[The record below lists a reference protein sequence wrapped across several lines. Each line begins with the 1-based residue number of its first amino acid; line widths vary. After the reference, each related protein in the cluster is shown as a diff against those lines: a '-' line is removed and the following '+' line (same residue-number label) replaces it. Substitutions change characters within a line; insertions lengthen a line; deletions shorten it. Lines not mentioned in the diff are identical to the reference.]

1 MAIGK
6 ATHSAVHEFT
16 VGSWQDEIDQ
26 SQAFSTLLIGIRLE
40 KKINLEL
47 RRAQE
52 TVELCFVLKW
62 SRNKATRM
70 ATESIVTLRT
80 LLKAIIFSTW
90 AVSAQAAPVTWE
102 LDLQFEDNGT
112 AAGSFVWDSDLN
124 AATAWSISVSGGLF
138 SGGQVLP
145 GDTFSND
152 SAGHVASVFT
162 QNGFSFIEFRTEDVT
177 YFNGP
182 DRERVLRLGLGFSG
196 LDVLDTAVAL
206 LPLVADT
213 VNQFSLTSTG
223 FLDCGNCSPVR
234 NGNEGSFISSPSR
247 TPVPVP
253 LPASLPLLLAGIGA
267 LGLVRKF
274 SK

>member
-1 MAIGK
+1 MI
-6 ATHSAVHEFT
+6 
-16 VGSWQDEIDQ
+16 
-26 SQAFSTLLIGIRLE
+26 
-40 KKINLEL
+40 
-47 RRAQE
+47 
-52 TVELCFVLKW
+52 
-62 SRNKATRM
+62 
-70 ATESIVTLRT
+70 LRT
-80 LLKAIIFSTW
+80 LFKAIIFSTW
-90 AVSAQAAPVTWE
+90 AVSAQAAPVTWQ

-112 AAGSFVWDSDLN
+112 AVGSFVWDSDIN
-124 AATAWSISVSGGLF
+124 AATVWNITVSGGLF
-138 SGGQVLP
+138 SGGHVLP

-162 QNGFSFIEFRTEDVT
+162 QNGFSFIEFRTDDVT
-177 YFNGP
+177 YLPGP

-223 FLDCGNCSPVR
+223 FVDCGNCSPFR
-234 NGNEGSFISSPSR
+234 NGDEGSFISGR

-267 LGLVRKF
+267 LGLVRRF
-274 SK
+274 SRPD

>member
-1 MAIGK
+1 M
-6 ATHSAVHEFT
+6 
-16 VGSWQDEIDQ
+16 
-26 SQAFSTLLIGIRLE
+26 
-40 KKINLEL
+40 
-47 RRAQE
+47 
-52 TVELCFVLKW
+52 
-62 SRNKATRM
+62 
-70 ATESIVTLRT
+70 TLRT
-80 LLKAIIFSTW
+80 LFKAIIFSTW

-112 AAGSFVWDSDLN
+112 AIGSFVWDSDLN
-124 AATAWSISVSGGLF
+124 AATAWNITVSGGLF

-145 GDTFSND
+145 GETFSND
-152 SAGHVASVFT
+152 SAGHVTSAFT
-162 QNGFSFIEFRTEDVT
+162 QNGFSFIQFRTDDVT

-196 LDVLDTAVAL
+196 LDVLDTAVAS

-213 VNQFSLTSTG
+213 VNMFTLTSTG

-267 LGLVRKF
+267 LGLVRRFGK
-274 SK
+274 